1 MSDLARRMSVC
12 VAMGRAYLLSQIADG
27 LWHAFHQLRHGPSWA
42 WVTAAVG
49 SSLAEF
55 DAVPRKTIEAVM
67 SLRRDDDGWSYNPS
81 VPSDADTTLRVIQF
95 LRKVGF
101 VDQNIIMK
109 AERFVLLH
117 QQPDG
122 GFTTYLPEIVRA
134 MGYSNC
140 DGWCTSQPCVT
151 ALAVNQIRG
160 DAVAAQRA
168 REYLQRTGSHAY
180 WWDSHLYVGY
190 ETGNSA
196 EIGSN
201 NDPVETALVLLL
213 KTKLGIYDPASTE
226 RLISLQA
233 EDGSM
238 PISYLFQIPRPHQT
252 LDDLTGNEEKVGDDG
267 IFSLCATIV
276 AVERQRHL
284 A

>member
-1 MSDLARRMSVC
+1 MHDIARRMSVC
-12 VAMGRAYLLSQIADG
+12 VALGQAYLLSQLVDG
-27 LWHAFHQLRHGPSWA
+27 LWHAFHQLSHGPSWA

-55 DAVPRKTIEAVM
+55 DAVPHGVIEAVL
-67 SLRRDDDGWSYNPS
+67 SLRHNNGGWSYNPS
-81 VPSDADTTLRVIQF
+81 VPPDADTTLRVIQF

-101 VDQNIIMK
+101 TDQDIVAA

-134 MGYSNC
+134 MGYPNC
-140 DGWCTSQPCVT
+140 DGWCASQPCVT
-151 ALAVNQIRG
+151 ALAVNQIRS
-160 DAVAAQRA
+160 DTAAVQMAK
-168 REYLQRTGSHAY
+168 EYLQRTGSRAY
-180 WWDSHLYVGY
+180 WWNSRLYVQY
-190 ETGNSA
+190 EMGGPA
-196 EIGSN
+196 EINSSG
-201 NDPVETALVLLL
+201 DPVEIALALLL

-226 RLISLQA
+226 RLVSLQA

-238 PISYLFQIPRPHQT
+238 PVSHLFQIPRPHQT
-252 LDDLTGNEEKVGDDG
+252 LQDLDGHEEKVGDGG

-276 AVERQRHL
+276 AIERQRHF